1 MFSRQNGRVSDQALF
16 TREALIDPSPAARRQ
31 LVGTVRVHPNGRF
44 VYVANRGD
52 STKDEG
58 GQKIFA
64 GGENNLAVYRIDP
77 QTGAPDLIQHVD
89 TGGIHCRN
97 FQLDPAGRIMA
108 ASHVHAIKVKQ
119 GGGIVTVPP
128 RISLFRVGDDGRLTL
143 LKTHDIDT
151 AGRRIFW
158 MGLQAL

>member
-1 MFSRQNGRVSDQALF
+1 LSAG
-16 TREALIDPSPAARRQ
+16 RRQ
-31 LVGTVRVHPNGRF
+31 MVGTVRVHPSGRF

-52 STKDEG
+52 DTKEDS
-58 GQKIFA
+58 GQKVFA

-77 QTGAPDLIQHVD
+77 ATGAPELIQHVD

-97 FQLDPAGRIMA
+97 FQLDPSGRIMA
-108 ASHVHAIKVKQ
+108 ASHVHAIKVRQ
-119 GGGIVTVPP
+119 GGELVTIPP
-128 RISLFRVGDDGRLTL
+128 RVSLFRVGDDGRLTL

-158 MGLQAL
+158 MGLAAL